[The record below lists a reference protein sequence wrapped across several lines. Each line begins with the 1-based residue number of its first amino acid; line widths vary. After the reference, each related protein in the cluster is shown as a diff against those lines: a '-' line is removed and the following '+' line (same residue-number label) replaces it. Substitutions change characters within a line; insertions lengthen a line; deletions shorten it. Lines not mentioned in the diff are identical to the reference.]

1 MVRFMASESVQRR
14 VTAAD
19 REAMDRLGKA
29 ERDVPKFGSRPPRTL
44 DQVLAEASRLRRR
57 LPDGEGG
64 YSALADLRGH
74 RALRK
79 RLVERSPS

>member
-1 MVRFMASESVQRR
+1 MANESVQQR

-29 ERDVPKFGSRPPRTL
+29 EREVPKFGSRPPRTL
-44 DQVLAEASRLRRR
+44 DQVLAEVSQMQRR
-57 LPDGEGG
+57 LPDGESG
-64 YSALADLRGH
+64 YDALADLRGH

-79 RLVERSPS
+79 RLIERSPS

>member
-1 MVRFMASESVQRR
+1 MANESVKRQ
-14 VTAAD
+14 VTVAD

-44 DQVLAEASRLRRR
+44 DQVLAEVSQMRRR
-57 LPDGEGG
+57 LPDGESD
-64 YSALADLRGH
+64 YDALADLRGH

-79 RLVERSPS
+79 RLIERSPS

>member
-1 MVRFMASESVQRR
+1 MANENVKRR
-14 VTAAD
+14 VTVAD
-19 REAMDRLGKA
+19 RGAMERLGKA

-44 DQVLAEASRLRRR
+44 DQVLAEIARMRRR
-57 LPDGEGG
+57 LPDGESG
-64 YSALADLRGH
+64 YDALADLRGH

>member
-1 MVRFMASESVQRR
+1 MANESVKRQ

-19 REAMDRLGKA
+19 RKAMEHLGKA

-44 DQVLAEASRLRRR
+44 DQVLAEVSRMQRR
-57 LPDGEGG
+57 LPDGESG
-64 YSALADLRGH
+64 YDALADLRGH

-79 RLVERSPS
+79 RLVERPPS

>member
-1 MVRFMASESVQRR
+1 MANESVKRQ

-19 REAMDRLGKA
+19 REAIERLGKA

-44 DQVLAEASRLRRR
+44 DQVLAEVSKMRRR
-57 LPDGEGG
+57 LPDGESG
-64 YSALADLRGH
+64 YDALADLRGH

>member
-1 MVRFMASESVQRR
+1 MADESVKRQ

-19 REAMDRLGKA
+19 REAMERLGKA

-44 DQVLAEASRLRRR
+44 DQVLAEISQMQRR

-64 YSALADLRGH
+64 YDALADLRAH
-74 RALRK
+74 RALRA

>member
-1 MVRFMASESVQRR
+1 MANESVKRR

-19 REAMDRLGKA
+19 REAMDRIGRA

-44 DQVLAEASRLRRR
+44 DQVLAEISRMQRR
-57 LPDGEGG
+57 LPDGESG
-64 YSALADLRGH
+64 YDALADLRGH
-74 RALRK
+74 RALRE

>member
-1 MVRFMASESVQRR
+1 MANESVQRQ
-14 VTAAD
+14 VMAAD
-19 REAMDRLGKA
+19 RKAMDRLGKA

-44 DQVLAEASRLRRR
+44 DQVLAEVSQMRRR
-57 LPDGEGG
+57 LPDGESG
-64 YSALADLRGH
+64 YDALADLRGH